1 MERSIK
7 ETNALKV
14 VGILSSDK
22 TLEFIKS
29 TNSYKSFIATLASLV
44 IMVIISIVVS
54 PFYFGFV
61 PVNVMIFIGLLSILI
76 ANKIDRS
83 FRMFPYT
90 NKEMSDKKADM
101 IVTAYIISKY
111 PIRARIL
118 PIIPVLYLLFNN
130 SMFIMF
136 GILIAASVLE
146 MITAVMGKRY
156 ASQAIN
162 WIGEKHDNGEY
173 E

>member
-29 TNSYKSFIATLASLV
+29 SNSYKSMIATLGSLV
-44 IMVIISIVVS
+44 VMVIIGIVFS
-54 PFYFGFV
+54 PFYFGFLSV
-61 PVNVMIFIGLLSILI
+61 NGPVFIGLLSIFI

-90 NKEMSDKKADM
+90 NKEMTDKKADTIAM
-101 IVTAYIISKY
+101 AYIISKY
-111 PIRARIL
+111 PIRARII
-118 PIIPVLYLLFNN
+118 PIIPVLYLLFIN

-136 GILIAASVLE
+136 SILIAAAVLE

-156 ASQAIN
+156 ARQAID
-162 WIGEKHDNGEY
+162 WIGKKHDNGEY